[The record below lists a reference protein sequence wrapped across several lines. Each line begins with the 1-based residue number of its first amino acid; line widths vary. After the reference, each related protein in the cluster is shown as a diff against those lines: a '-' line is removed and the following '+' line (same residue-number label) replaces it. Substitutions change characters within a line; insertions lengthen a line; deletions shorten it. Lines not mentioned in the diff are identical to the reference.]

1 MGCFVTKT
9 TIDVITELKQL
20 DMSLREMVYKYE
32 IQLERTNEELKQK
45 ISERAAKDRLLML
58 LRRRKILLSCLTQCE
73 NRMTMCTQKQCS
85 LEQLEI
91 TKMQL
96 DAIKS
101 TSRIFKRFTNR
112 HTVEKVEQLHESMCA
127 LQEDMMDISEILE
140 QPVVTDLDVEDE
152 LEELMANE
160 TTVTTVT
167 MVTPGTTGTTGTPG
181 TTGTIMTRTVF
192 PEALVE
198 NDNEGERV
206 PLAI

>member
-9 TIDVITELKQL
+9 TVDVITELKQL

-45 ISERAAKDRLLML
+45 ISERAAKDRLMVL
-58 LRRRKILLSCLTQCE
+58 LRRRKILRSYLTQCE
-73 NRMTMCTQKQCS
+73 NRMTVCTQKQCS

-112 HTVEKVEQLHESMCA
+112 NTVEKVEMLQESMCA
-127 LQEDMMDISEILE
+127 LQEDMMDISDILE
-140 QPVVTDLDVEDE
+140 QPVVEDLDVEDE
-152 LEELMANE
+152 LAELMTLVE
-160 TTVTTVT
+160 S
-167 MVTPGTTGTTGTPG
+167 TGESQWSSQQSSQQSFQRSSLE
-181 TTGTIMTRTVF
+181 IEMEF
-192 PEALVE
+192 PEVP
-198 NDNEGERV
+198 NNPNYDERV